1 MDRPSHYSDTESTVV
16 GTTIEDMQKS
26 HEKDDASSHNGG
38 FLNLNRVTSRK
49 PKHSWRTWLIG
60 RPLPTADA
68 PHQTVSKAVG
78 LAVFGADALSSIA
91 YAPQETLVIL
101 AAAGTQ
107 AFGYAFPISLI
118 ITGLLA
124 IVTVSYLQTIRAY
137 PSGGGAY
144 TVVQENLGEPAALVA
159 GAALLTDYILL
170 AAVTVASGVAQIVS
184 AFPHLFPFRVGLSIG
199 LLGLIA
205 IANLRGVKESGNT
218 FALPTYFFLVMTTW
232 TVVVGFIRYL
242 NGTLGVVTAPP
253 PLATLHT
260 EPITLFLLLRA
271 FSNGTTALTGVE
283 VIANGVKSFR
293 EPRTHNARVTMVW
306 MSTILAVLFLGIVYL
321 LGIIGA
327 VPSESETVISQLAR
341 TVFGNRGLLYLG
353 TIAATTIILI
363 LATNTAFAGFPAL
376 GAIIAEDGY
385 LPRQL
390 TYRGSRLVFS
400 RGIISLAVIASL
412 LIIAFNASVTA
423 LIPLWAVG
431 VFLSFT
437 LSQSGMARHWWHN
450 RQIPDKQLSEKEKL
464 HPYDSGWRW
473 KLVINGLGAFITA
486 IVTLI
491 FAITKFADGAW
502 IIVLLLPA
510 IVLTFYV
517 VHGHYV
523 SLARDL
529 SLEHYGEPPPS
540 KRHRVIMPVSA
551 VHQGTLEALDYA
563 LSLSRDV
570 TVVHVSID
578 PAQAEKLQHKWN
590 WWGKGVRLVVIESPY
605 RTFLE
610 PFLEYVNELS
620 SILQPNERLT
630 IVVPQFIP
638 KHWWHGLLH
647 TQTAFWLR
655 FMLLNQKGVVITEVP
670 YQVH

>member
-1 MDRPSHYSDTESTVV
+1 MKKPTEDKPRIPQSSSVDDVSD
-16 GTTIEDMQKS
+16 
-26 HEKDDASSHNGG
+26 HNGG
-38 FLNLNRVTSRK
+38 FLNLNRVARHK
-49 PKHSWRTWLIG
+49 PELSWRNWLIG

-101 AAAGTQ
+101 VAAGTQ
-107 AFGYAFPISLI
+107 ALGYAFPISLV

-124 IVTVSYLQTIRAY
+124 IVSISYIQTIRAY

-144 TVVQENLGEPAALVA
+144 TVVKENLGESPALVA
-159 GAALLTDYILL
+159 GSALLMDYILL

-184 AFPHLFPFRVGLSIG
+184 AFPFLFPYRVLLSVGL
-199 LLGLIA
+199 LVLIA
-205 IANLRGVKESGNT
+205 IANLRGVKESGNI
-218 FALPTYFFLVMTTW
+218 FALPTYFFLTMTAL
-232 TVVVGFIRYL
+232 TVGVGFFRYFS
-242 NGTLGVVTAPP
+242 GTLGVVTDPP
-253 PLATLHT
+253 FVGTLHT
-260 EPITLFLLLRA
+260 EPLTLFLLLRA

-293 EPRTHNARVTMVW
+293 EPRTHNAVVTMAW

-321 LGIIGA
+321 LREIGA
-327 VPSESETVISQLAR
+327 VPSEFETVISQLAR
-341 TVFGNRGLLYLG
+341 AVFGGRGLLYLG

-363 LATNTAFAGFPAL
+363 LATNTAFAGFPSL
-376 GAIIAEDGY
+376 SAIIAEDGY

-400 RGIISLAVIASL
+400 RGILSLTAIASL
-412 LIIAFNASVTA
+412 LIIIFNASVTA

-437 LSQSGMARHWWHN
+437 LSQAGMARHWWDN
-450 RQIPDKQLSEKEKL
+450 RHPPEKQQTEKERK
-464 HPYDSGWRW
+464 HPYDPGWRW
-473 KLVINGLGAFITA
+473 KLAINGLGAVTTA

-491 FAITKFADGAW
+491 FAVTKFADGAW
-502 IIVLLLPA
+502 IIVLLLPT
-510 IVLTFYV
+510 IVMSFFA
-517 VHGHYV
+517 VHRHYA
-523 SLARDL
+523 SLAQDL
-529 SLEHYGEPPPS
+529 SLEHYGQPPPS
-540 KRHRVIMPVSA
+540 RRHRVIMPVSA

-563 LSLSRDV
+563 LSLSDDV

-578 PAQAEKLQHKWN
+578 PAQTEKLRHKWS
-590 WWGKGVRLVVIESPY
+590 WWGKGARLVVIESPY

-610 PFLEYVNELS
+610 PFLDYVNELCA
-620 SILQPNERLT
+620 ILQPNERLT

-638 KHWWHGLLH
+638 HHWWHNILH

-655 FMLLNQKGVVITEVP
+655 FMLLNKKGVVITEVP

>member
-1 MDRPSHYSDTESTVV
+1 MERPP
-16 GTTIEDMQKS
+16 EDDVS
-26 HEKDDASSHNGG
+26 NNHGG
-38 FLNLNRVTSRK
+38 FLNLNRVARLK
-49 PKHSWRTWLIG
+49 PKYSWRTWLIG

-68 PHQTVSKAVG
+68 PHQTVSKKVG

-107 AFGYAFPISLI
+107 AFGYAFPISVV
-118 ITGLLA
+118 ITILLA
-124 IVTVSYLQTIRAY
+124 IVTISYIQTIRAY

-144 TVVQENLGEPAALVA
+144 TVVKENLGESAALVA

-184 AFPHLFPFRVGLSIG
+184 AFPDLFPFRVWLSIG

-218 FALPTYFFLVMTTW
+218 FALPTYFFLAMITL

-242 NGTLGVVTAPP
+242 GGTLGIVANPP
-253 PLATLHT
+253 TLENLPT
-260 EPITLFLLLRA
+260 ESITLFLLLRA

-293 EPRTHNARVTMVW
+293 EPRTRNALVTMVW
-306 MSTILAVLFLGIVYL
+306 MSTILGVLFLGIVFL
-321 LGIIGA
+321 LGTIGA
-327 VPSESETVISQLAR
+327 VPAESETVISQLAR
-341 TVFGNRGLLYLG
+341 TVFGNRGALYLG
-353 TIAATTIILI
+353 TIMATTIILI

-376 GAIIAEDGY
+376 SAIIAEDGY

-400 RGIISLAVIASL
+400 RGIISLTAIASL

-437 LSQSGMARHWWHN
+437 LSQAGMARHWWNN
-450 RQIPDKQLSEKEKL
+450 RHLADKTNSQKGTTGKYET
-464 HPYDSGWRW
+464 GWRW
-473 KLVINGLGAFITA
+473 KLAVNGLGSFITA

-510 IVLTFYV
+510 IVFSFYA
-517 VHGHYV
+517 VHRHYAA
-523 SLARDL
+523 LARDL
-529 SLEHYGEPPPS
+529 SLEYYGQPPPS

-551 VHQGTLEALDYA
+551 IHQGTLEALDYA

-578 PAQAEKLQHKWN
+578 PDQTEKVRLKWS
-590 WWGKGVRLVVIESPY
+590 WWGKGVRLVVIDSPY

-610 PFLEYVNELS
+610 PFLDYVNELRDT
-620 SILQPNERLT
+620 LPPNERLT

-638 KHWWHGLLH
+638 KHWWHNLLH

-655 FMLLNQKGVVITEVP
+655 FMLLNKKGVVITEVP

>member
-1 MDRPSHYSDTESTVV
+1 MEEEPH
-16 GTTIEDMQKS
+16 
-26 HEKDDASSHNGG
+26 KDDGSRQNGG
-38 FLNLNRVTSRK
+38 FLDLNRVAGHSAKR
-49 PKHSWRTWLIG
+49 SWRSWLIG

-68 PHQTVSKAVG
+68 PHQTVSKIVG

-101 AAAGTQ
+101 AAGGTQ

-118 ITGLLA
+118 ITALLA
-124 IVTVSYLQTIRAY
+124 IVSVSYMQTIQAY

-144 TVVQENLGEPAALVA
+144 TVVKENLGVPTALVA
-159 GAALLTDYILL
+159 GAALLMDYILL
-170 AAVTVASGVAQIVS
+170 AAVTVSSGVAQIVS
-184 AFPHLFPFRVGLSIG
+184 AFPDLFPFRVWLSIG

-205 IANLRGVKESGNT
+205 LANLRGVKESGNI
-218 FALPTYFFLVMTTW
+218 FALPTYFFLSMTSL
-232 TVVVGFIRYL
+232 TVAVGFIRYFS
-242 NGTLGVVTAPP
+242 GTLGVVTDP
-253 PLATLHT
+253 PLLETLHA

-283 VIANGVKSFR
+283 VIANGVRSFK
-293 EPRTHNARVTMVW
+293 EPRTHNAVVTMIW
-306 MSTILAVLFLGIVYL
+306 MSTILGVLFLGIVYL
-321 LGIIGA
+321 LGVIVA
-327 VPSESETVISQLAR
+327 VPSEFETVISQLAR

-353 TIAATTIILI
+353 TITATTIILI
-363 LATNTAFAGFPAL
+363 LATNTAFAGFPTL
-376 GAIIAEDGY
+376 SAIIAEDGY
-385 LPRQL
+385 MPRQL

-400 RGIISLAVIASL
+400 RGIISLTAIASL
-412 LIIAFNASVTA
+412 LIIIFNASVTA

-437 LSQSGMARHWWHN
+437 LSQAGMARHWWNN
-450 RQIPDKQLSEKEKL
+450 RRPADKRSSPVDKQLTEKQKR
-464 HPYDSGWRW
+464 HPYDPGWRW
-473 KLVINGLGAFITA
+473 KLVINGFGSITTG

-491 FAITKFADGAW
+491 FAITKFVDGAW
-502 IIVLLLPA
+502 IIVLLLPI
-510 IVLTFYV
+510 IVINFYA
-517 VHGHYV
+517 VHRHYV

-529 SLEHYGEPPPS
+529 SLEHYGQPPPS

-551 VHQGTLEALDYA
+551 IHQGTLEALDYA
-563 LSLSRDV
+563 LSLSDDV

-578 PAQAEKLQHKWN
+578 ADQTEKLRHKWS
-590 WWGKGVRLVVIESPY
+590 WWGKGVRMVVIESPY

-610 PFLEYVNELS
+610 PFLDYVNELCT
-620 SILQPNERLT
+620 ILQSNERLT

-638 KHWWHGLLH
+638 EHWWHNLLH

-655 FMLLNQKGVVITEVP
+655 FMLLSKKGVVITEVP

>member
-1 MDRPSHYSDTESTVV
+1 MKNATEDETP
-16 GTTIEDMQKS
+16 D
-26 HEKDDASSHNGG
+26 HNRG
-38 FLNLNRVTSRK
+38 FLNLNRIARK
-49 PKHSWRTWLIG
+49 KPQRSWRTWLIG

-107 AFGYAFPISLI
+107 ALGYAFPISI
-118 ITGLLA
+118 VITVLLA
-124 IVTVSYLQTIRAY
+124 IVSISYLQTIRAY
-137 PSGGGAY
+137 PGGGGAY
-144 TVVQENLGEPAALVA
+144 TVVKENLGEPAALVA

-170 AAVTVASGVAQIVS
+170 AAVTVSSGVAQIVS
-184 AFPHLFPFRVGLSIG
+184 AFPGLFLFRLWLSVG

-205 IANLRGVKESGNT
+205 IANLRGVKESGNI
-218 FALPTYFFLVMTTW
+218 FALPTYFFLTMTTL
-232 TVVVGFIRYL
+232 TVVVGFFRYFT
-242 NGTLGVVTAPP
+242 GTLGAVTSPP
-253 PLATLHT
+253 RLEPIPT
-260 EPITLFLLLRA
+260 EPLTLFLLLRA
-271 FSNGTTALTGVE
+271 FPNGTTALTGVE
-283 VIANGVKSFR
+283 VIANGVRSFR
-293 EPRTHNARVTMVW
+293 EPRTQNAVLTMIW

-321 LGIIGA
+321 LRGIGA
-327 VPSESETVISQLAR
+327 IPSEFETVISQLAR
-341 TVFGNRGLLYLG
+341 TVFGSRGLLYLG

-376 GAIIAEDGY
+376 SAIIAEDGY

-390 TYRGSRLVFS
+390 AYRGSRLVFS
-400 RGIISLAVIASL
+400 RGILSLTAIASF
-412 LIIAFNASVTA
+412 LIIVFNASVTA

-437 LSQSGMARHWWHN
+437 LSQAGMARHWWNN
-450 RQIPDKQLSEKEKL
+450 RHALEKQRSKEERL
-464 HPYDSGWRW
+464 HPYDPGWRW
-473 KLVINGLGAFITA
+473 KLAINGVGAMTTA

-491 FAITKFADGAW
+491 FAITKFPDGAW
-502 IIVLLLPA
+502 IIVLLLPT
-510 IVLTFYV
+510 IVLSFYT
-517 VHGHYV
+517 VHRHYV
-523 SLARDL
+523 SLAQDL

-551 VHQGTLEALDYA
+551 VHHGTLEALDYA

-570 TVVHVSID
+570 TVVHISID
-578 PAQAEKLQHKWN
+578 PAQTEKLQHKWS
-590 WWGKGVRLVVIESPY
+590 WWGKGVRLVVIDSPY

-620 SILQPNERLT
+620 DILQPNERLT

-638 KHWWHGLLH
+638 KHWWHNLLH

-655 FMLLNQKGVVITEVP
+655 FMLLNKKGIVITEVP
-670 YQVH
+670 YQLH

>member
-1 MDRPSHYSDTESTVV
+1 MEKPHEDDISTHS
-16 GTTIEDMQKS
+16 E
-26 HEKDDASSHNGG
+26 G
-38 FLNLNRVTSRK
+38 FLNLNRVAGHGLKR
-49 PKHSWRTWLIG
+49 SWRSWLIG

-107 AFGYAFPISLI
+107 AFGYAFPISVV
-118 ITGLLA
+118 ITALLA
-124 IVTVSYLQTIRAY
+124 IVTISYLQTIQAY

-144 TVVQENLGEPAALVA
+144 TVVKENLGEPAALVA

-170 AAVTVASGVAQIVS
+170 ASVTVASGVAQIVS
-184 AFPHLFPFRVGLSIG
+184 AFPDLFPYRVGISVG

-205 IANLRGVKESGNT
+205 IANLRGVKESGNI
-218 FALPTYFFLVMTTW
+218 FALPTYFFLAMTTL
-232 TVVVGFIRYL
+232 TVAIGFFRYL
-242 NGTLGVVTAPP
+242 NGTLGVVTNPP
-253 PLATLHT
+253 DIETIHT
-260 EPITLFLLLRA
+260 EPLTLFLLLRA

-293 EPRTHNARVTMVW
+293 EPRTRNAVVTMIW

-321 LGIIGA
+321 LGVIGA
-327 VPSESETVISQLAR
+327 VPSEFETVISQLAR
-341 TVFGNRGLLYLG
+341 TVFGNRGLFYLG
-353 TIAATTIILI
+353 TITATTIILI

-376 GAIIAEDGY
+376 SAIIAEDGY

-400 RGIISLAVIASL
+400 RGIMTLTVIASL
-412 LIIAFNASVTA
+412 LIFIFNASVTA

-437 LSQSGMARHWWHN
+437 LSQAGMARHWWNN
-450 RQIPDKQLSEKEKL
+450 RRPAEKQLTEKEKL
-464 HPYDSGWRW
+464 HPYDPGWRW
-473 KLVINGLGAFITA
+473 KLAINGLGSLVTA
-486 IVTLI
+486 VVTLI

-510 IVLTFYV
+510 IVFSFYA
-517 VHGHYV
+517 VHRHYV

-529 SLEHYGEPPPS
+529 SLEHYGQPPPS

-551 VHQGTLEALDYA
+551 IHQGTLEALDYA
-563 LSLSRDV
+563 LSLSQDV

-578 PAQAEKLQHKWN
+578 PDQTEKLQHKWS

-610 PFLEYVNELS
+610 PFLDYVNELCAV
-620 SILQPNERLT
+620 LQPNERLT
-630 IVVPQFIP
+630 IVVPQFVP
-638 KHWWHGLLH
+638 KHWWHNALH

-655 FMLLNQKGVVITEVP
+655 FMLLNKKGIVITEIP

>member
-1 MDRPSHYSDTESTVV
+1 MDKP
-16 GTTIEDMQKS
+16 
-26 HEKDDASSHNGG
+26 DDDDISSHNRG
-38 FLNLNRVTSRK
+38 FLNLNRIARNR
-49 PKHSWRTWLIG
+49 PKRSWRSWLIG
-60 RPLPTADA
+60 RPLPTAEA

-118 ITGLLA
+118 ITALLA
-124 IVTVSYLQTIRAY
+124 IVSVSYLQTIQAY
-137 PSGGGAY
+137 PTGGGAY
-144 TVVQENLGEPAALVA
+144 TVVKENLGVPPALVA
-159 GAALLTDYILL
+159 GAALLMDYILL

-184 AFPHLFPFRVGLSIG
+184 AFPDLFPFRVWLSIG

-205 IANLRGVKESGNT
+205 LANLRGVKESGNI
-218 FALPTYFFLVMTTW
+218 FALPTYFFLTMTTL
-232 TVVVGFIRYL
+232 TVAVGFIRYFS
-242 NGTLGVVTAPP
+242 GTLGVVTDPP
-253 PLATLHT
+253 PLETLHV

-293 EPRTHNARVTMVW
+293 EPRTHNAVVTMIW

-321 LGIIGA
+321 LGVIGA
-327 VPSESETVISQLAR
+327 VPSEFETVISQLAR

-353 TIAATTIILI
+353 TITATTIILI

-376 GAIIAEDGY
+376 SAIIAADGFM
-385 LPRQL
+385 PRQL

-400 RGIISLAVIASL
+400 RGIISLTAIASF
-412 LIIAFNASVTA
+412 LIIIFNASVTA

-437 LSQSGMARHWWHN
+437 LSQAGMARHWWNN
-450 RQIPDKQLSEKEKL
+450 RLLADRQLAGKETTQR
-464 HPYDSGWRW
+464 YDTGWRW
-473 KLVINGLGAFITA
+473 KLAINGLGAITTA
-486 IVTLI
+486 VVTLI
-491 FAITKFADGAW
+491 FAITKFVDGAW
-502 IIVLLLPA
+502 IIVLLLPI
-510 IVLTFYV
+510 IVISFYA
-517 VHGHYV
+517 VHRHYA

-529 SLEHYGEPPPS
+529 SLEHYGQPPPS

-563 LSLSRDV
+563 LSLSDDV
-570 TVVHVSID
+570 TVVHISID
-578 PAQAEKLQHKWN
+578 SDQTEKLQHKWS
-590 WWGKGVRLVVIESPY
+590 WWGKGARLVVIESPY

-610 PFLEYVNELS
+610 PFLEYVNELCA
-620 SILQPNERLT
+620 ILRPNERLT
-630 IVVPQFIP
+630 IVVPQFVP
-638 KHWWHGLLH
+638 KHWWHNLLH

-655 FMLLNQKGVVITEVP
+655 FMLLNKKGVVITEVP